1 MALIKKVV
9 VTKLPRWNVA
19 HDKDSFLLVFG
30 ELKLVFEPLHLSF
43 SNLFNKII
51 RVPVVIPVHGIQHK

>member
-1 MALIKKVV
+1 M
-9 VTKLPRWNVA
+9 A
-19 HDKDSFLLVFG
+19 HDKDSFLLVFWSFG